1 MQFIGLILITAAAL
15 ALIMLISIWQIN
27 KAAYM
32 IIGKKHQDIEYIV
45 NTGKVPEPW
54 TKRSERKAAGLKKK
68 TGNEERLPEF
78 AQKVHKVYLQKLDKL
93 IEYAEKTTL
102 VDGDETRQLLVERLK
117 NVRKE
122 WVDKY
127 ETKI

>member
-45 NTGKVPEPW
+45 NTSKVPEPW
-54 TKRSERKAAGLKKK
+54 TKRCERKAAGLKKK

-78 AQKVHKVYLQKLDKL
+78 AQ
-93 IEYAEKTTL
+93 
-102 VDGDETRQLLVERLK
+102 
-117 NVRKE
+117 
-122 WVDKY
+122 
-127 ETKI
+127 